1 MVICRNGRAKSE
13 TMKWIAAKIIF
24 DHENTQM
31 ATELIADAFYS
42 LGLKGVE
49 IEDKDL
55 EPEEA
60 WGKGARSGSLQNA
73 VIGFFPDTPQTPRK
87 LDELEKKIQLLG
99 KTYGIRSRK
108 EYRQVDEEDWA
119 ESWKAF
125 FWPQRITS
133 RITVKP
139 TWRDYKAEADEIVLE
154 IDPGM
159 AFGTGTHPTTAL
171 CITLIEKYLTAGAT
185 FLDVGTGSGILMVAA
200 AKLGAGR
207 LVGID
212 NDEIALGIADK
223 NLQLNHVSQP
233 CFELKA
239 GNLADGID
247 GRFDLIV
254 ANILSEAILKLL
266 GTIGRH
272 MSSTCVLIC
281 SGIYKDNCGDVLKKM
296 QQQGLMVLEA
306 RHEDDWVAIACSSPT
321 SSRA

>member
-1 MVICRNGRAKSE
+1 MYQNDRAKSE

-24 DHENTQM
+24 DHENTQL
-31 ATELIADAFYS
+31 ATDLIADVFYG

-60 WGKGARSGSLQNA
+60 WGEGVRSEPLQHA
-73 VIGFFPDTPQTPRK
+73 VIGFFPDTPQLVHKVRA
-87 LDELEKKIQLLG
+87 LEQKIRLLG
-99 KTYGIRSRK
+99 KTFGIRSRK

-125 FWPQRITS
+125 FWPQRITP

-139 TWRDYKAEADEIVLE
+139 TWREYKAEADEIVLE

-171 CITLIEKYLTAGAT
+171 CITLIEKYLTAGST

-223 NLQLNHVSQP
+223 NLQLNHVNQP

-239 GNLADGID
+239 GNLTDDID
-247 GRFDLIV
+247 GRFDIIV
-254 ANILSEAILKLL
+254 ANILSEAVINLL

-272 MSSTCVLIC
+272 MSSKCVLIC

-296 QQQGLMVLEA
+296 QQQGLMVLEE
-306 RHEDDWVAIACSSPT
+306 RHDDGWVAIACSNPD
-321 SSRA
+321 SSAV

>member
-1 MVICRNGRAKSE
+1 MGVYEKHKVESE
-13 TMKWIAAKIIF
+13 DMKWIAAKIIF
-24 DHENTQM
+24 FHENTQL
-31 ATELIADAFYS
+31 ATDLIADVFYS

-49 IEDKDL
+49 IEDQDL
-55 EPEEA
+55 EPDEP
-60 WGKGARSGSLQNA
+60 WGEGVRTGSSQHA
-73 VIGFFPDTPQTPRK
+73 VIGFFPDTPQTVHK
-87 LDELEKKIQLLG
+87 LDELEIKIRFLE
-99 KTYGIRSRK
+99 KTFGLHSRK
-108 EYRQVDEEDWA
+108 EYKQMDEEDWA

-139 TWRDYKAEADEIVLE
+139 TWREYKAEPDEIVLE

-171 CITLIEKYLTAGAT
+171 CINLIEKYLSAGSN

-200 AKLGAGR
+200 AKLGAGK

-223 NLQLNHVSQP
+223 NLLINHVSQA

-254 ANILSEAILKLL
+254 ANILSEVILKLL

-272 MSSTCVLIC
+272 MSPKSVLIC
-281 SGIYKDNCGDVLKKM
+281 SGIYKDNCGDVLKKI
-296 QQQGLMVLEA
+296 QQQGLKVLEE
-306 RHEDDWVAIACSSPT
+306 RYEDGWVAIACSNPNSLT
-321 SSRA
+321 A